1 MSATMRAA
9 LIACCLAAIGLLAV
23 YLEVEHTRCG
33 VRIQALYRARDDALE
48 SIRRLEV
55 RYNQLMS
62 PDVLE
67 RRLAEDLAALQGE
80 GEGEGEGD
88 ADEAVGALEA
98 QPVFRRLADPR
109 SGG

>member
-1 MSATMRAA
+1 MTATLRAA
-9 LIACCLAAIGLLAV
+9 LIACFFAAIGLLAV

-33 VRIQALYRARDDALE
+33 VRIQNLYRARDAALE

-67 RRLAEDLAALQGE
+67 RRLAEDLAALQGSAE
-80 GEGEGEGD
+80 GEGEGSSE
-88 ADEAVGALEA
+88 ALEP
-98 QPVFRRLADPR
+98 QPVFLLAPGSR